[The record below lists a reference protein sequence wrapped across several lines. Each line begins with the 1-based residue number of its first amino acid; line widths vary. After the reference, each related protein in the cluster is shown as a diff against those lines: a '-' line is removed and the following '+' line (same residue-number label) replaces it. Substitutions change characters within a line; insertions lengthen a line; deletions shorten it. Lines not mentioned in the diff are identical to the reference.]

1 MHSIFRQTSSPVR
14 SIKSLG
20 FVAAVTVACYCPLSA
35 ATLANYAFTSD
46 LTSSDTETNS
56 TAGEFLGASGL
67 NPGGS
72 GRAGAGNFFVRSSV
86 TAADQTAAATDND
99 YAGFTV
105 TIGGGFQAA
114 LTTLTFTHTANVGG
128 TDNFS
133 PNFTSN
139 IQVWSSINNFTSS
152 LGSSSL
158 TKAGA
163 STGNTVGSVNIDLSA
178 YAGLTGNIEFRIYVF
193 DDTTRN
199 DDFTR
204 FDDIILSGDLSSVP
218 EPSGL
223 LLASLGLIPLL
234 RRKRF

>member
-1 MHSIFRQTSSPVR
+1 M
-14 SIKSLG
+14 
-20 FVAAVTVACYCPLSA
+20 ACHATLSA
-35 ATLANYAFTSD
+35 ATLANYKFTSD
-46 LTSSDTETNS
+46 LTSDDAETNS
-56 TAGEFLGASGL
+56 TASEFLGASGL

-72 GRAGAGNFFVRSSV
+72 GRAGAGNFFIRSSV
-86 TAADQTAAATDND
+86 TAADQPTAATDND

-105 TIGGGFQAA
+105 TIANGSQAA
-114 LTTLTFTHTANVGG
+114 LTSLTFTHTANVGG
-128 TDNFS
+128 ADNFS
-133 PNFTSN
+133 PSFTSN

-204 FDDIILSGDLSSVP
+204 FDDIVLSGDISSVP
-218 EPSGL
+218 EPSGM
-223 LLASLGLIPLL
+223 LLAALGLVPLI
-234 RRKRF
+234 RRKRH